1 MENNKPSEILTTEEY
16 MKLLGEVESIPPGV
30 SVSEDDTHDTE
41 ELSKPPGEYFTFHS
55 KNRIYFS

>member
-30 SVSEDDTHDTE
+30 NVSEDDSHDTVE
-41 ELSKPPGEYFTFHS
+41 VAKPPGKPCGFAL
-55 KNRIYFS
+55 KN

>member
-30 SVSEDDTHDTE
+30 SISEDDAHDIE
-41 ELSKPPGEYFTFHS
+41 ELSKPPGKHFTF
-55 KNRIYFS
+55 